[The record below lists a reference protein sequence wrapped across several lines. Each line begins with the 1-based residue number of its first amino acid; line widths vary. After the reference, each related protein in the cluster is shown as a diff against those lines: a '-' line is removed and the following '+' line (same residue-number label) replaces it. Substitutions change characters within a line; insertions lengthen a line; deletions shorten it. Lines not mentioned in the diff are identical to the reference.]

1 MLNRN
6 ENVALLSRSSSKD
19 AFPTCLYRL
28 PTAAE
33 RGIIHVEED
42 DDDESYAIST
52 RRYLGNNTSLRYMFV
67 TELLVGR
74 GKDTRAVTHISHPIS
89 NVSVEDGERMS
100 KVASGAGGGGGGG
113 WDISLVLRRSKLNKA
128 QESCEEVKE
137 VKEEVKKESTCEEI
151 LRSLSLSFSLVLL
164 LVLKYMCS
172 SSFS

>member
-89 NVSVEDGERMS
+89 NASVEDGERMS

-137 VKEEVKKESTCEEI
+137 VKEEVKKQSTCEEI
-151 LRSLSLSFSLVLL
+151 VGSLSLFLSRTVVSIKIYV
-164 LVLKYMCS
+164 
-172 SSFS
+172 

>member
-100 KVASGAGGGGGGG
+100 KVASGAGGRGGGG
-113 WDISLVLRRSKLNKA
+113 WDISLVLSRVNSTKRRK
-128 QESCEEVKE
+128 V
-137 VKEEVKKESTCEEI
+137 VKK
-151 LRSLSLSFSLVLL
+151 
-164 LVLKYMCS
+164 
-172 SSFS
+172 

>member
-100 KVASGAGGGGGGG
+100 KVASGAGGGGGG
-113 WDISLVLRRSKLNKA
+113 WDISLVLSRVNSTKRRKVVNK
-128 QESCEEVKE
+128 
-137 VKEEVKKESTCEEI
+137 
-151 LRSLSLSFSLVLL
+151 
-164 LVLKYMCS
+164 
-172 SSFS
+172 

>member
-33 RGIIHVEED
+33 RGIIHD
-42 DDDESYAIST
+42 DDDEEEDDELSYAIST
-52 RRYLGNNTSLRYMFV
+52 RRYLGNNTSLRYVFV

-100 KVASGAGGGGGGG
+100 KVASGAGGGGGEG

-137 VKEEVKKESTCEEI
+137 VKEEAKKQSTCEEI
-151 LRSLSLSFSLVLL
+151 VGSLSLFLSRTVVSIKIYV
-164 LVLKYMCS
+164 
-172 SSFS
+172 

>member
-33 RGIIHVEED
+33 RGIIHDDEEEED
-42 DDDESYAIST
+42 DELSYAIST

-100 KVASGAGGGGGGG
+100 KVASGAGGGGGG
-113 WDISLVLRRSKLNKA
+113 WDISLVLSRVNSTKRRK
-128 QESCEEVKE
+128 V
-137 VKEEVKKESTCEEI
+137 VKK
-151 LRSLSLSFSLVLL
+151 
-164 LVLKYMCS
+164 
-172 SSFS
+172 

>member
-1 MLNRN
+1 VLNRN

-128 QESCEEVKE
+128 QESCEEAKE
-137 VKEEVKKESTCEEI
+137 VKEEAKKQSTCEEI
-151 LRSLSLSFSLVLL
+151 VGSLSLFLSRTVVSIKIYV
-164 LVLKYMCS
+164 
-172 SSFS
+172 

>member
-1 MLNRN
+1 
-6 ENVALLSRSSSKD
+6 
-19 AFPTCLYRL
+19 
-28 PTAAE
+28 
-33 RGIIHVEED
+33 
-42 DDDESYAIST
+42 
-52 RRYLGNNTSLRYMFV
+52 MFV

-100 KVASGAGGGGGGG
+100 KVASGEGGGGGGGG
-113 WDISLVLRRSKLNKA
+113 WDISLVLSRSKLNKA

-137 VKEEVKKESTCEEI
+137 VKEEVQKQSTCEEI
-151 LRSLSLSFSLVLL
+151 VGSLSLSFSLVLL

>member
-33 RGIIHVEED
+33 RGIIHDDDEEED
-42 DDDESYAIST
+42 DELSYAIST
-52 RRYLGNNTSLRYMFV
+52 RRYLGNNTSLRYVFV

-89 NVSVEDGERMS
+89 NVSVEDGDRMS

-137 VKEEVKKESTCEEI
+137 VKEEVKKQSTCEEI
-151 LRSLSLSFSLVLL
+151 VGSLSLFLSRTVVSIKIYV
-164 LVLKYMCS
+164 
-172 SSFS
+172 

>member
-89 NVSVEDGERMS
+89 NVSVEDGDRMS

-137 VKEEVKKESTCEEI
+137 VKEEVKKQSTCEEI
-151 LRSLSLSFSLVLL
+151 VRSLSLFLSRTVVSIKIYV
-164 LVLKYMCS
+164 
-172 SSFS
+172 

>member
-100 KVASGAGGGGGGG
+100 KVASGAGGGGGG

-137 VKEEVKKESTCEEI
+137 VKEEVKKQSTCEEI
-151 LRSLSLSFSLVLL
+151 VVLSLFFSRTV
-164 LVLKYMCS
+164 VSIKIYV
-172 SSFS
+172 

>member
-128 QESCEEVKE
+128 QESCEEAKE
-137 VKEEVKKESTCEEI
+137 VKEEAKKQSTCEEI
-151 LRSLSLSFSLVLL
+151 VGSLSLFLSRTVVSIKIYV
-164 LVLKYMCS
+164 
-172 SSFS
+172 

>member
-128 QESCEEVKE
+128 QESCEEAKE
-137 VKEEVKKESTCEEI
+137 VKEEVKKQSTCEEI
-151 LRSLSLSFSLVLL
+151 VGSLSLFLSRTVVSIKIYV
-164 LVLKYMCS
+164 
-172 SSFS
+172 

>member
-33 RGIIHVEED
+33 RGIIHVEEG

-100 KVASGAGGGGGGG
+100 KVASGAGGGGGG

-137 VKEEVKKESTCEEI
+137 VKEEVKKQSTCEEI
-151 LRSLSLSFSLVLL
+151 VRSLSLFLSRTVVSIKIYV
-164 LVLKYMCS
+164 
-172 SSFS
+172 

>member
-33 RGIIHVEED
+33 RGIIHVEEG

-113 WDISLVLRRSKLNKA
+113 GWDISLVLRRSKLNKA

-137 VKEEVKKESTCEEI
+137 VKEEVKKQSTCEEI
-151 LRSLSLSFSLVLL
+151 VGSLSLFLSRTVVSIKIYV
-164 LVLKYMCS
+164 
-172 SSFS
+172 

>member
-89 NVSVEDGERMS
+89 NVSVEDGDRMS

-128 QESCEEVKE
+128 QESCEEAKE
-137 VKEEVKKESTCEEI
+137 VKEEAKKQSTCEEI
-151 LRSLSLSFSLVLL
+151 VGSLSLFLSRTVVSIKIYV
-164 LVLKYMCS
+164 
-172 SSFS
+172 

>member
-89 NVSVEDGERMS
+89 NVSVEDGDRMS
-100 KVASGAGGGGGGG
+100 KVASGAGGGGGG

-128 QESCEEVKE
+128 QESCEEAKE
-137 VKEEVKKESTCEEI
+137 VKEEAKKQSTCEEI
-151 LRSLSLSFSLVLL
+151 VGSLSLFLSRTVVSIKIYV
-164 LVLKYMCS
+164 
-172 SSFS
+172 

>member
-52 RRYLGNNTSLRYMFV
+52 RRYLGNNTSLRYVFV

-113 WDISLVLRRSKLNKA
+113 GWDISLVLRRSKLNKA
-128 QESCEEVKE
+128 QESCEEAKE
-137 VKEEVKKESTCEEI
+137 VKEEAKKQSTCEEI
-151 LRSLSLSFSLVLL
+151 VGSLSLFLSRTVVSIKIYV
-164 LVLKYMCS
+164 
-172 SSFS
+172 

>member
-100 KVASGAGGGGGGG
+100 KVASGAGGGGGG

-128 QESCEEVKE
+128 QESCEEAKE
-137 VKEEVKKESTCEEI
+137 VKEEAKKQSTCEEI
-151 LRSLSLSFSLVLL
+151 VGSLSLFLSRTVVSIKIYV
-164 LVLKYMCS
+164 
-172 SSFS
+172 

>member
-1 MLNRN
+1 VLNRN

-33 RGIIHVEED
+33 RGIIHDDDDEED

-52 RRYLGNNTSLRYMFV
+52 RRYLGNNTSLRYVFV

-137 VKEEVKKESTCEEI
+137 VKEEVKKQSTCEEI
-151 LRSLSLSFSLVLL
+151 VGSLSLSLS
-164 LVLKYMCS
+164 YCC
-172 SSFS
+172 

>member
-42 DDDESYAIST
+42 DNDDELSYAIST
-52 RRYLGNNTSLRYMFV
+52 RRYLGNNTSLRYVFV

-113 WDISLVLRRSKLNKA
+113 WDISLVLSRVNSTKRRK
-128 QESCEEVKE
+128 V
-137 VKEEVKKESTCEEI
+137 VKK
-151 LRSLSLSFSLVLL
+151 
-164 LVLKYMCS
+164 
-172 SSFS
+172 

>member
-1 MLNRN
+1 VLNRN

-137 VKEEVKKESTCEEI
+137 VKEEVKKQSTCEEI
-151 LRSLSLSFSLVLL
+151 VGSLSLFLSRTVVSIKIYV
-164 LVLKYMCS
+164 
-172 SSFS
+172 

>member
-1 MLNRN
+1 MLKRN

-137 VKEEVKKESTCEEI
+137 VKEEVKKQSTCEEI
-151 LRSLSLSFSLVLL
+151 VGSLSLFLSRTVVSIKIYV
-164 LVLKYMCS
+164 
-172 SSFS
+172 